1 MMFRR
6 CLTLLH
12 TVACLMA
19 CFTVC
24 YGACINDTTSVVNAD
39 VVTTRIHP
47 LSISISGRY
56 LNPASTLAAF
66 PGIPTCCDLLSPT
79 QGWAGSIMGEYTSW
93 VSDNLALEGA
103 LGITSATSS
112 LASSSFVGYA
122 LDGTDDNAKVVRAES
137 ETRVALSSVSLEGR
151 ILGSWLLSNYALT
164 RPHLYGGIS
173 ANYILSGNIEQREEL
188 LSPASAVFE
197 DTRTNTRLVYS
208 ESVTSRLQPWLTFC
222 VGAGITPVAAE
233 RFDLRTRVSAEL
245 PLTKIVSE
253 AGKGLS
259 YGLVRLDVSVL
270 FKSRPVTLTPPSPPP
285 ARERFLTAE
294 LTLKAQTGTNA
305 LRDTAVIDVTQALG
319 RRVYSLLPFIFF
331 SRGSADIDDRY
342 VQLTRDE
349 SRAYRPATSVVLADT
364 SSAADTKATLEL
376 YYNLLNIVGRRM
388 RVEYPNAE
396 LTIKGYCDNQGV
408 ERNNVQLSTRRAV
421 AVRNYLRDVWQIDT
435 SRLVIASG
443 VLSPTA
449 ASTTMPDERDRADGH
464 EENRRVELES
474 SITEVLDPVVI
485 TDTLLSITRPILV
498 ALPRIISDST
508 DHTWQL
514 ETQCTAGAAANLIE
528 GAASPLQQYVMDS
541 AVCPVTGGRDQ
552 SEIVSTLHVTSSD
565 GRHVDATAKIPV
577 TTSTRTVFMRRT
589 DADTIQ
595 YRFRLTQFQ
604 YNNQRMLAAQ
614 SSIIQRYITPLLPD
628 NASVQIYGYT
638 DRKGP
643 EELNLKLAQDRVRE
657 TQSAFTSTQQTT
669 TFAVGEG
676 TDSIKVPF
684 DNATPEGR
692 LYNRTVE
699 IRVLIPVSIGR

>member
-1 MMFRR
+1 MFRR
-6 CLTLLH
+6 YLTLLR

-24 YGACINDTTSVVNAD
+24 YGASIQDTTSVVSAD

-47 LSISISGRY
+47 LSIGISGRY

-93 VSDNLALEGA
+93 ISDNLGLEGA

-122 LDGTDDNAKVVRAES
+122 LDGTDENAKVIRAES
-137 ETRVALSSVSLEGR
+137 ETRVSLSSVSLEGR
-151 ILGSWLLSNYALT
+151 ILGSWLLSNYAVT
-164 RPHLYGGIS
+164 HPHLYGGIS

-188 LSPASAVFE
+188 LLPASAVFE

-208 ESVTSRLQPWLTFC
+208 ESVASRLQPWLTFC

-233 RFDLRTRVSAEL
+233 RFDLRTRLSAEL
-245 PLTKIVSE
+245 PLTNIVSE
-253 AGKGLS
+253 ADKGLS
-259 YGLVRLDVSVL
+259 YGLVRLDVSIL
-270 FKSRPVTLTPPSPPP
+270 FKSRPVIVTPPALPPV
-285 ARERFLTAE
+285 RERFLAAE
-294 LTLKAQTGTNA
+294 LRLKARSKSST
-305 LRDTAVIDVTQALG
+305 LLDTAVIDVTQALG

-331 SRGSADIDDRY
+331 SRGATNINEKY

-349 SRAYRPATSVVLADT
+349 SQAYRPATSVVLADT
-364 SSAADTKATLEL
+364 SSASDTKATLEL

-396 LTIKGYCDNQGV
+396 LMIKGYCDNQGV

-474 SITEVLDPVVI
+474 SIAEVLDPVVI
-485 TDTLLSITRPILV
+485 TDTLLSITRPVLV
-498 ALPRIISDST
+498 ALPHIVSDST

-514 ETQCTAGAAANLIE
+514 ETRCAAAAAHLIE
-528 GAASPLQQYVMDS
+528 GAASPLQQYVLDS
-541 AVCPVTGGRDQ
+541 AMCPVTGGRDQ
-552 SEIVSTLHVTSSD
+552 SEIVSTLHVTASD
-565 GRHVDATAKIPV
+565 GRHVDASAKIPV
-577 TTSTRTVFMRRT
+577 TTTTRTVFMRRT
-589 DADTIQ
+589 DGDTIQ

-614 SSIIQRYITPLLPD
+614 SSIIQRYITPLLPG

-643 EELNLKLAQDRVRE
+643 AELNLKLAQDRVRE
-657 TQSAFTSTQQTT
+657 TQSAFTSTQHTT
-669 TFAVGEG
+669 TLAVGEG
-676 TDSIKVPF
+676 TDIIKAPF

-699 IRVLIPVSIGR
+699 IIVLVPISNGR

>member
-1 MMFRR
+1 
-6 CLTLLH
+6 L
-12 TVACLMA
+12 
-19 CFTVC
+19 
-24 YGACINDTTSVVNAD
+24 GASAD
-39 VVTTRIHP
+39 VVTTRIYP
-47 LSISISGRY
+47 LSISVSGRY

-79 QGWAGSIMGEYTSW
+79 QGWAGSILGEYTSW
-93 VSDNLALEGA
+93 ISDNFALEGA
-103 LGITSATSS
+103 LGVTSATSS

-137 ETRVALSSVSLEGR
+137 ETRVSLSSYSLEGR
-151 ILGSWLLSNYALT
+151 ILGSWLLSNYAST
-164 RPHLYGGIS
+164 RPHLFGGIS
-173 ANYILSGNIEQREEL
+173 ANYILSGTIEQREEL

-233 RFDLRTRVSAEL
+233 RFDLRTRLSAEL
-245 PLTKIVSE
+245 PLTSIVSE

-270 FKSRPVTLTPPSPPP
+270 FKSRPVIVTPPALPPV
-285 ARERFLTAE
+285 RERFLVAE
-294 LTLKAQTGTNA
+294 LTLKARTGSST

-319 RRVYSLLPFIFF
+319 RRVYSLLPFVFF
-331 SRGSADIDDRY
+331 SRGSADINDKY

-349 SRAYRPATSVVLADT
+349 SQAYRPATSVVLADT
-364 SSAADTKATLEL
+364 SSASDTKATLEL
-376 YYNLLNIVGRRM
+376 YHNLLNIVGRRM

-449 ASTTMPDERDRADGH
+449 ASTTMIDERDRADGH

-485 TDTLLSITRPILV
+485 TDTLLSITRPVLV
-498 ALPRIISDST
+498 AMPRIVSDST

-514 ETQCTAGAAANLIE
+514 ETQCAAAAAHLIE
-528 GAASPLQQYVMDS
+528 GAASPLQQYVLDS
-541 AVCPVTGGRDQ
+541 AMCQVTGGRDQ
-552 SEIVSTLHVTSSD
+552 SEIVSTLHVTASD
-565 GRHVDATAKIPV
+565 GRHVDASAKIPV

-589 DADTIQ
+589 DGDTIQ

-614 SSIIQRYITPLLPD
+614 SSIIQRYITPLLPN

-643 EELNLKLAQDRVRE
+643 AELNFKLSQDRVRE
-657 TQSAFTSTQQTT
+657 TQSAFTSTQHGTAL
-669 TFAVGEG
+669 AVGEG
-676 TDSIKVPF
+676 TDIVKAPF

-699 IRVLIPVSIGR
+699 IKVLVPISNGR

>member
-1 MMFRR
+1 MMSRR
-6 CLTLLH
+6 CLTLLR
-12 TVACLMA
+12 VVVCIMA
-19 CFTVC
+19 CSALC
-24 YGACINDTTSVVNAD
+24 YGASIQDTTLGASAD
-39 VVTTRIHP
+39 VVTTRIYP
-47 LSISISGRY
+47 LSISVSGRY
-56 LNPASTLAAF
+56 LKPATTLAAF

-79 QGWAGSIMGEYTSW
+79 QGWAGSILGEYTTW
-93 VSDNLALEGA
+93 IRDNLALESA

-137 ETRVALSSVSLEGR
+137 ETRVSLSSVSLEGR
-151 ILGSWLLSNYALT
+151 ILGSWLLSSYALS
-164 RPHLYGGIS
+164 RPHLFGGIS
-173 ANYILSGNIEQREEL
+173 ANYTLSGNIEQREEL

-233 RFDLRTRVSAEL
+233 RFDLRTRLSAEL

-259 YGLVRLDVSVL
+259 YGLARLDVSVL
-270 FKSRPVTLTPPSPPP
+270 FKSRPAIVTPPALPPV
-285 ARERFLTAE
+285 RERFLVAE
-294 LTLKAQTGTNA
+294 LTVKARTGSST

-319 RRVYSLLPFIFF
+319 RRVYSLLPFVFF
-331 SRGSADIDDRY
+331 SRGSADINDKY
-342 VQLTRDE
+342 VQLTRNE
-349 SRAYRPATSVVLADT
+349 SQAYRPATSVVLADT
-364 SSAADTKATLEL
+364 SSASDTKATLEL

-408 ERNNVQLSTRRAV
+408 ERNNVELSTRRAV

-435 SRLVIASG
+435 SRLVITSG

-449 ASTTMPDERDRADGH
+449 ASTTMLDERDRADGH

-474 SITEVLDPVVI
+474 SVTEVLDPVVI
-485 TDTLLSITRPILV
+485 TDTLLSITRPVLV
-498 ALPRIISDST
+498 AMPRIVSDST

-514 ETQCTAGAAANLIE
+514 ETQCAAAAAHLIE
-528 GAASPLQQYVMDS
+528 GAASPLQQYVLDS
-541 AVCPVTGGRDQ
+541 AACLVTGARDQ
-552 SEIVSTLHVTSSD
+552 SEIVSTLHVTASD
-565 GRHVDATAKIPV
+565 GRHVDASAKIPV

-589 DADTIQ
+589 DGDTIQ

-614 SSIIQRYITPLLPD
+614 SSIIQRYITPLLPED
-628 NASVQIYGYT
+628 AAVQIYGYT

-643 EELNLKLAQDRVRE
+643 AELNLKLAQDRVRE
-657 TQSAFTSTQQTT
+657 TQSAFPSAQQTT
-669 TFAVGEG
+669 ALAVGEG
-676 TDSIKVPF
+676 TDIIKVPF